1 MRRLEFIT
9 LLGAAAATMT
19 AVLKVWAQ
27 SAGRTYRL
35 GVLVQ
40 GPRNAAHWIVF
51 FDELRKQG
59 FLEGVNLS
67 VVDAFNTPLD
77 RAETTATV
85 MIKAQPD
92 AIMTAGA
99 LTRVLQRA
107 SETIPILT
115 VSDDLLA
122 EKAVTSLSHPGGNTT
137 GISILATELDGKR
150 QEILLETIPDVRRLA
165 ILADA
170 GVTTPEQLKALE
182 DAAKAHD
189 VTVSTH
195 IALHADNVIPAIDAA
210 LSAGAQAINVLASA
224 LFFVYRAQIIER
236 MAAARLPAIYQW
248 PEMAEERGLM
258 AYGPRFVAVYRQHA
272 LQAVKVLKGTKPA
285 DIPVEQPTKF
295 ELVINLKTAKA
306 LGLTIPS
313 PLLLRA
319 DEVIE

>member
-1 MRRLEFIT
+1 MRRREFIT

-19 AVLKVWAQ
+19 AVRKVWAQ

-59 FLEGVNLS
+59 FLEGINLS

-137 GISILATELDGKR
+137 G
-150 QEILLETIPDVRRLA
+150 
-165 ILADA
+165 
-170 GVTTPEQLKALE
+170 
-182 DAAKAHD
+182 
-189 VTVSTH
+189 
-195 IALHADNVIPAIDAA
+195 
-210 LSAGAQAINVLASA
+210 SA
-224 LFFVYRAQIIER
+224 F
-236 MAAARLPAIYQW
+236 
-248 PEMAEERGLM
+248 
-258 AYGPRFVAVYRQHA
+258 
-272 LQAVKVLKGTKPA
+272 
-285 DIPVEQPTKF
+285 
-295 ELVINLKTAKA
+295 
-306 LGLTIPS
+306 
-313 PLLLRA
+313 
-319 DEVIE
+319 

>member
-1 MRRLEFIT
+1 MRRREFIT

-19 AVLKVWAQ
+19 AVRKVWAQ

-77 RAETTATV
+77 RAAKTATV
-85 MIKAQPD
+85 MIKAQPH
-92 AIMTAGA
+92 
-99 LTRVLQRA
+99 
-107 SETIPILT
+107 PILT

-165 ILADA
+165 VLADA

-258 AYGPRFVAVYRQHA
+258 AYGPRFVAGYCPHA
-272 LQAVKVLKGTKPA
+272 
-285 DIPVEQPTKF
+285 I
-295 ELVINLKTAKA
+295 
-306 LGLTIPS
+306 
-313 PLLLRA
+313 
-319 DEVIE
+319 